1 MPSISAIVPTVA
13 TDLARLTLLRR
24 SMESAY
30 HQLSAGDELLI
41 AADTTDGPLDAVRE
55 LCLRFDVDAIPFGF
69 RVRYVPHAGEHGHTF
84 GHDQINAAMAVATGD
99 YLTFNDDDDI
109 YCAGAFDAIRE
120 RAEALPHPAPL
131 LFRFR
136 SYHGPVFWVMP
147 GLLGQGLIGGHCA
160 VVPNLPSLLGQWGA
174 HYEGDWTFIES
185 TLALWA
191 NVGVAPVWV
200 DRLIAIAR
208 P

>member
-1 MPSISAIVPTVA
+1 MPSITAIIPTVA
-13 TDLARLTLLRR
+13 TDITRLTLLRR
-24 SMESAY
+24 SMESAL
-30 HQLSAGDELLI
+30 HQMQPGDELLI
-41 AADTTDGPLDAVRE
+41 AADTTDGPLDAVRD
-55 LCLRFDVDAIPFGF
+55 LCLHLMAEAPEGVS
-69 RVRYVPHAGEHGHTF
+69 VRYVPHAGAQHSY

-120 RAEALPHPAPL
+120 AAGKLPAPAPL

-174 HYEGDWTFIES
+174 HYEGDWTFIED

-191 NVGVAPVWV
+191 KVGVSPVWV

>member
-41 AADTTDGPLDAVRE
+41 AADTTDGPLNEVRE
-55 LCLRFDVDAIPFGF
+55 LCLRFDANAIPFGF
-69 RVRYVPHAGEHGHTF
+69 RVRYVPHAGAQHSY

-99 YLTFNDDDDI
+99 YITFNDDDDI

-120 RAEALPHPAPL
+120 AAGNLPSPAPL

-136 SYHGPVFWVMP
+136 SYHGPVFWALP

-160 VVPNLPSLLGQWGA
+160 VVPNLPSLLGQWSPR
-174 HYEGDWTFIES
+174 YEGDWDFIES

-191 NVGVAPVWV
+191 NVGMVPVWC
-200 DRLIAIAR
+200 DRLIAVAR